1 MKKRTFLSKF
11 AAKCLAVA
19 LTVSSVLLT
28 GCYRDDGLD
37 VNEPGGGTTVVPD
50 AAYSISGSVT
60 NVEGQPVNLTEVTA
74 NPGTSTILANGGYVV
89 SLSKSDVPE
98 GGRDVTITFKAEGYV
113 DAVRTVHVDRIADGS
128 TIVYPLSVVMQ
139 KPAVNYVDVVYDLEV
154 IAKNAETGE
163 KVDVKY
169 TVQGEKEGNYYK
181 NGTVVITTEAVD
193 GQFYSSVTSVELP
206 KLQVKEGENN
216 VKKQIVEVEV
226 RPVAETPDPE
236 KVYVNIS
243 GVVLNKNGKA
253 LAADKIE
260 LLGADGSVKET
271 VSNVSEFRF
280 TVLKEDVTYSVKAT
294 YGGYTATSTSVNA
307 NGGNYDCVLVFD
319 EVGEDASVKLKYE
332 LDVNIIDAETRSAI
346 AGAEWDI
353 TGGKQ
358 AQYEAGIYTITATAD
373 GYNPASVKVALD
385 VVYGKNGDVVYRVI
399 TVEMTKKPQLEFV
412 KIYGEVKDKRGILA
426 TAQIIRLEGANIQSV
441 YNASSFAFSVKNVPG
456 KYKVVAEIKNANES
470 GIIPTAGTIE
480 ITEGA
485 TDAYYVLL
493 QFPVVVENGKEVIEE
508 GDGATGSVTP
518 DIEDGVVQETETNIM
533 SDGTTLVLEEG
544 TQTNLGEQTLV
555 LVRNTS
561 EETTDESSSS
571 DGSAVLRSY
580 IGLPNGTT
588 FNPGLKVMFAD
599 AFGGQLGNSFEL
611 QYQAADGS
619 WAADNQGGNVTLA
632 NGVYT
637 MDIRHFSAFRAS
649 MNLNPQSSAET
660 LALTEVIDVNR
671 MNNSDQELAGFEL
684 RYNGK
689 AGVKYADFAKL
700 EADIANAFSNKK
712 AQNLV
717 KNAIQALCPTA
728 GIEFDTRE
736 YVGYAT
742 IPAWTLLNTVDIKTT
757 TKTTTYTITVSEV
770 TITFAV
776 EEIVSVEVSATDK
789 NMTHIGHSHGHGHGD
804 LNNAGGGIVVAE

>member
-60 NVEGQPVNLTEVTA
+60 NAEGEPVELTEVTA
-74 NPGTSTILANGGYVV
+74 NLGTTYKSTGYYVV
-89 SLSKSDVPE
+89 SLSKSDVSE
-98 GGRDVTITFKAEGYV
+98 KGCDVTITFKAKDYL

-154 IAKNAETGE
+154 ITKNAETGE

-169 TVQGEKEGNYYK
+169 TVQGEKDGNYYK

-253 LAADKIE
+253 LAAEKIE
-260 LLGADGSVKET
+260 LLGSDGSVKET

-280 TVLKEDVTYSVKAT
+280 TVLKEDVVYSVKAT
-294 YGGYTATSTSVNA
+294 YGNYTATSTSVNA

-346 AGAEWDI
+346 AGAEWNI

-358 AQYEAGIYTITATAD
+358 PQYEAGIYTISATAD

-399 TVEMTKKPQLEFV
+399 TIEMTKKPQLEFV

-426 TAQIIRLEGANIQSV
+426 TAQIIRLEGANIQPV

-456 KYKVVAEIKNANES
+456 KYKVVAEIKNANET
-470 GIIPTAGTIE
+470 GIIPVAGTVE
-480 ITEGA
+480 IKEGT

-493 QFPVVVENGKEVIEE
+493 QFPVVVENGKEVVE
-508 GDGATGSVTP
+508 GDDATGSLTP
-518 DIEDGVVQETETNIM
+518 DVEDGVVKETETNIM
-533 SDGTTLVLEEG
+533 SDGTTIVLEKG
-544 TQTNLGEQTLV
+544 TQTNLGDQTLV

-561 EETTDESSSS
+561 EENNPS
-571 DGSAVLRSY
+571 DASAVLRSY

-599 AFGGQLGNSFEL
+599 AFDGQLGNSFEL
-611 QYQAADGS
+611 QYQAEDGT
-619 WAADNQGGNVTLA
+619 WAADNQGGSVTLA

-637 MDIRHFSAFRAS
+637 MDVRHFSAFRAS

-671 MNNSDQELAGFEL
+671 MNNSDQELVDFEL
-684 RYNGK
+684 RYTGK
-689 AGVKYADFAKL
+689 AGVKFADYAKL
-700 EADIANAFSNKK
+700 EADITNAFSNEQ

-717 KNAIQALCPTA
+717 RNAIKALCPTA
-728 GIEFDTRE
+728 KEEFGTRE
-736 YVGYAT
+736 YVGFAT

-757 TKTTTYTITVSEV
+757 TKTTTYTVTVNEV

-776 EEIVSVEVSATDK
+776 EEIVSVEVSATEK
-789 NMTHIGHSHGHGHGD
+789 NMTHIGHNHGHGHGD